1 MTNHRL
7 TFAAAIAVLAAAL
20 SLHSLLFGSNWF
32 IASTGAV
39 AVAAVAG
46 SLTRMATVHAAIAA
60 CVAVLIGIVPVLA
73 GFGWPG
79 AVLAVVVL
87 AITAAGVT
95 GARAPRL
102 FGGLVT
108 YVGLELVYLS
118 AVFATSSSLGGI
130 LPTEH
135 SLSDL
140 ASLPGGT
147 RAAFK
152 FYPPITAS
160 KPVEFVTVMGVALV
174 AICVDILAVRLRRPA
189 LAGLPLLLLF
199 SVPVASS
206 LKNFGIVQTLLFG
219 VAISAYLSL
228 LSVDGRQR
236 LRMWGR
242 LVTIRRTLTGEEPG
256 QGPDTRQIAAS
267 GRRVGLTAVGVAMV
281 LPLILA
287 GGTPKDLFAKT
298 PTGGTGIGLGFG
310 LGGQAPLVAIGS
322 ELARAKPTEV
332 LTYETTASKPRGQYL
347 QEYVLNYVGTSWG
360 LTNSTGEIVRG
371 ETLPYKPPGL
381 GRAIPTSSATTTIS
395 MDEAVGRSALP
406 VPYAPVKVIA
416 SNAALTETA
425 GTLMVYDQ
433 VASPTFTVISDE
445 PNPGPGQL
453 DLSGR
458 YPPDIRTDY
467 GGYSSPDKSQLL
479 AIALA
484 HTKGQ
489 TTALGK
495 ANALQQ
501 WFTSSYFT
509 YTVHASWPNSG
520 PWLLKFLTTD
530 PHGDCSQFAPAFAVL
545 ARLLGI
551 PSRVAIGFTAGSKE
565 TGSTWRVTTAD
576 AHAWPELYFPQV
588 GWIRFEP
595 TPSGNGDQG
604 TASPPSYTQA
614 GSSSSNGAKPT
625 IKPST
630 PTPSTGPKGRA
641 RDGLNSKLAHLNGP
655 YGPGGAAAAS
665 HRSGSSLPLGIT
677 LAVVFFA
684 LLAWPGLAR
693 WATTRRRWMTASGDA
708 ARAST
713 AWRELLDYLTDYGIE
728 WFPSESPRAIA
739 TRITGTAGLGS
750 AGAAAIARIGAA
762 EERSRYARAAVPGA
776 GLHADVTTVRRALAA
791 STTRIGRLR
800 ARLLP
805 ASTLASARR
814 GLQLAN
820 RAFSWIDSPLPRM
833 RRGHGRSEL
842 RKAG

>member
-7 TFAAAIAVLAAAL
+7 TFAASIAVLAAAL
-20 SLHSLLFGSNWF
+20 SLHSLLYGSNWF
-32 IASTGAV
+32 IASIGAV
-39 AVAAVAG
+39 AVAALAG

-79 AVLAVVVL
+79 GVLAVVVL
-87 AITAAGVT
+87 AITAAAAT

-102 FGGLVT
+102 FAGLVT

-118 AVFATSSSLGGI
+118 AVFAGSSSWGRI
-130 LPTEH
+130 VPTEH

-140 ASLPGGT
+140 ASLPAGT
-147 RAAFK
+147 RADFK
-152 FYPPITAS
+152 FLPPITAS
-160 KPVEFVTVMGVALV
+160 RPVEFVTVMGVALI

-199 SVPVASS
+199 SVPVATS

-219 VAISAYLSL
+219 LAISAYLSL

-298 PTGGTGIGLGFG
+298 PTGGTGPGLGVG
-310 LGGQAPLVAIGS
+310 LGGTAPLVAISNDLGHP
-322 ELARAKPTEV
+322 RPTEV
-332 LTYETTASKPRGQYL
+332 LTYQTTASKPRGQYL
-347 QEYVLNYVGTSWG
+347 QEYVLNYVGTSWA
-360 LTNSTGEIVRG
+360 LTTSSTGEAVRG

-381 GRAIPTSSATTTIS
+381 GPAVPTSSVTTTIS
-395 MDEAVGRSALP
+395 MDVATGRAALP
-406 VPYAPVKVIA
+406 IPYAPVKISA

-425 GTLMVYDQ
+425 GTLMVYNL
-433 VASPTFTVISDE
+433 VASPTFTVTSDE

-458 YPPDIRTDY
+458 PPPDIVTQY
-467 GGYSSPDKSQLL
+467 GGYSGPDKSKLL
-479 AIALA
+479 AIAQA
-484 HTKGQ
+484 ETKGQ

-501 WFTSSYFT
+501 WFTSPYFT
-509 YTVHASWPNSG
+509 YTVHARWPNSG
-520 PWLLKFLTTD
+520 PWLQRFLTTD

-551 PSRVAIGFTAGSKE
+551 PSRVAIGFTAGNRES
-565 TGSTWRVTTAD
+565 GSGTWRVTTAD

-595 TPSGNGDQG
+595 TPSGIGEQG
-604 TASPPSYTQA
+604 TASPPSYTQS
-614 GSSSSNGAKPT
+614 GSSSANGSKPT
-625 IKPST
+625 KPT
-630 PTPSTGPKGRA
+630 KPAPGAGQKA
-641 RDGLNSKLAHLNGP
+641 KANNGLNSKLSHLGGP
-655 YGPGGAAAAS
+655 DGGGATAAS
-665 HRSGSSLPLGIT
+665 HRGGSGLALGIT
-677 LAVVFFA
+677 LAVVLFA
-684 LLAWPGLAR
+684 LLAWPRLAR
-693 WATTRRRWMTASGDA
+693 WVTTRRRWMTAAGDA
-708 ARAST
+708 GRAST

-739 TRITGTAGLGS
+739 TRITGTAGLGP

-762 EERSRYARAAVPGA
+762 EERSRYARTPVPGA
-776 GLHADVTTVRRALAA
+776 GLRADVITVRRALAA
-791 STTRIGRLR
+791 SATRIGRLR

-805 ASTLASARR
+805 ASTLASVRR

-820 RAFSWIDSPLPRM
+820 RAFSWIDSPLPSM
-833 RRGHGRSEL
+833 RRASGRSEL
-842 RKAG
+842 RKAD